1 MKSGWF
7 PIAATLTTVSTIRV
21 TVVAYKRHDPEK
33 VVSLACSKQDTLRN
47 LDPRIVPKE
56 ALKAIVSAVV
66 SSHSI
71 FRNANLKFVSGL
83 TRFEF

>member
-1 MKSGWF
+1 MKSSWF
-7 PIAATLTTVSTIRV
+7 PIEATLTKVFTICV

-56 ALKAIVSAVV
+56 ALKAIVSAGI

-71 FRNANLKFVSGL
+71 FRNANLKSVSGL
-83 TRFEF
+83 TRFKF